1 MPHQVAE
8 RRGYGLRL
16 TAGVPAADIKGRTAR
31 MWTAQVTD
39 LGVVGGNR
47 REDPLGLPDLPAAL
61 SAGKC

>member
-8 RRGYGLRL
+8 RRGCGLRL

-39 LGVVGGNR
+39 LGVVG
-47 REDPLGLPDLPAAL
+47 E
-61 SAGKC
+61 SS